1 MMGNRE
7 KNDKKISIKI
17 NGEKT
22 KFDEDLLV
30 YDWKLG
36 ESETAAGEEAKDDGF
51 DWILPD
57 EEAEP
62 PQEYKKINYVTGS
75 KKKKKKSFTNP
86 FQDSVNL
93 IMSLVGA
100 IVVGAVLGFG
110 TLKVI
115 TTTDGPAAPAATLQD
130 DSTAGKT
137 DGQQAVSAIE
147 LKDFSTSILQ
157 GGVFSTEESMNA
169 MKDSLAAKGFP
180 GASVEKDGQFFL
192 LLGVSGDLETAKTL
206 GAKIKEQGV
215 DVYAK
220 DFVIGSKGINA
231 SKEEKSFLEKG
242 NALYSKI
249 AQASSSGMVGGTPD
263 DATMK
268 TIQSGVKELEG
279 IEVDQESIASMK
291 KSLVDAGNLT
301 ASMKSPEDAQKVQG
315 ELLSYLQLYGGL

>member
-30 YDWKLG
+30 YDWKMG

-75 KKKKKKSFTNP
+75 KKKKKSFTNP
-86 FQDSVNL
+86 FKDSVNL
-93 IMSLVGA
+93 IMSLIGA

-115 TTTDGPAAPAATLQD
+115 TTTDGPAAPASTFQED
-130 DSTAGKT
+130 TTAGKT
-137 DGQQAVSAIE
+137 DGQQSVAAVE

-169 MKDSLAAKGFP
+169 MKDSLTSKGLP
-180 GASVEKDGQFFL
+180 SASVDKDGQFFL

-206 GAKIKEQGV
+206 GTKLKDDGV

-220 DFVIGSKGINA
+220 DFVLGSKGINA
-231 SKEEKSFLEKG
+231 SKEEKTFLEKG
-242 NALYSKI
+242 NALFSTI

-263 DATMK
+263 DKTLK
-268 TIQSGVKELEG
+268 TIQTDIKELEG
-279 IEVDQESIASMK
+279 IKVGQKSIVSMK
-291 KSLVDAGNLT
+291 KSLVDAGNL
-301 ASMKSPEDAQKVQG
+301 AAAMKSPEDAQKIQE

>member
-1 MMGNRE
+1 MMGDRG

-51 DWILPD
+51 DWNLPD

-62 PQEYKKINYVTGS
+62 PQEYKKIHYVSGS
-75 KKKKKKSFTNP
+75 KKKKKSFINP

-93 IMSLVGA
+93 VMSLIGA

-115 TTTDGPAAPAATLQD
+115 TTTDGPAKPAAMLQD
-130 DSTAGKT
+130 NTSAGKT
-137 DGQQAVSAIE
+137 DDQKAVSAVE

-157 GGVFSTEESMNA
+157 GGVFSTEEAMKA
-169 MKDSLAAKGFP
+169 MKDSLASKGLP
-180 GASVEKDGQFFL
+180 AASVEKDGQFFL

-206 GAKIKEQGV
+206 GGKLKDQGV

-220 DFVIGSKGINA
+220 DFVMGSKGINA
-231 SKEEKSFLEKG
+231 SKEEKTFLEKG
-242 NALYSKI
+242 NALFSAI
-249 AQASSSGMVGGTPD
+249 AQASSSGMTGGTAD
-263 DATMK
+263 DDTIK

-279 IEVDQESIASMK
+279 IKVGQDSITSMK
-291 KSLVDAGNLT
+291 KSLVEAGNLAT
-301 ASMKSPEDAQKVQG
+301 AMKTPEDAQKVQG
-315 ELLSYLQLYGGL
+315 ELLSYLQLYSGL

>member
-1 MMGNRE
+1 MMGDRE

-62 PQEYKKINYVTGS
+62 PQEYKKIHYVSGS
-75 KKKKKKSFTNP
+75 KKKKKTFINP

-93 IMSLVGA
+93 IMSLIGA

-115 TTTDGPAAPAATLQD
+115 TTTDGPSKPAATLQD
-130 DSTAGKT
+130 TTTVKT
-137 DGQQAVSAIE
+137 DGEQAVSAVE
-147 LKDFSTSILQ
+147 LKDFSTSIVQ
-157 GGVFSTEESMNA
+157 GGVYSTEEPLKA
-169 MKDSLAAKGFP
+169 MKDGLKSKGLSS
-180 GASVEKDGQFFL
+180 ASVEKDGQFYL
-192 LLGVSGDLETAKTL
+192 VLGVSGDLETAKALGGTL
-206 GAKIKEQGV
+206 KDQGAE
-215 DVYAK
+215 VYAK

-231 SKEEKSFLEKG
+231 SKEEKKFLEKG
-242 NALYSKI
+242 NALFSNI
-249 AQASSSGMVGGTPD
+249 AQVSSSGMAGGAAD
-263 DATMK
+263 EATIK

-279 IEVDQESIASMK
+279 IKVGQESIASMK
-291 KSLVDAGNLT
+291 QSLVEAGNL
-301 ASMKSPEDAQKVQG
+301 AAAMKTPEEAQKIQG

>member
-1 MMGNRE
+1 MGDRG

-57 EEAEP
+57 DEAEP
-62 PQEYKKINYVTGS
+62 PQEYKKIHYVSGS
-75 KKKKKKSFTNP
+75 KKKKKSFTNP
-86 FQDSVNL
+86 FQNSVNL
-93 IMSLVGA
+93 VMSLIGA

-115 TTTDGPAAPAATLQD
+115 TTTDGPAAPAATLED
-130 DSTAGKT
+130 NTAAKT
-137 DGQQAVSAIE
+137 DGQQAVSAVE
-147 LKDFSTSILQ
+147 LKDFSTSIVQ
-157 GGVFSTEESMNA
+157 GGVYSTEEPLKA
-169 MKDSLAAKGFP
+169 MKDDLEAKGLSS
-180 GASVEKDGQFFL
+180 ASVEKDGQFYLF
-192 LLGVSGDLETAKTL
+192 LGVSGDLETAKALGGTL
-206 GAKIKEQGV
+206 KDQGV

-231 SKEEKSFLEKG
+231 SKEERTFLEKG
-242 NALYSKI
+242 NALFSDI
-249 AQASSSGMVGGTPD
+249 AKVSSSGMAGGTAD
-263 DATMK
+263 ESTIK

-279 IEVDQESIASMK
+279 IKVGQESIASMK
-291 KSLVDAGNLT
+291 KSLVEAGNL
-301 ASMKSPEDAQKVQG
+301 AGAMKTPEDAQKIQG

>member
-1 MMGNRE
+1 MMGDRG

-51 DWILPD
+51 DWVLPD

-62 PQEYKKINYVTGS
+62 PQEYKKIHYVSGS
-75 KKKKKKSFTNP
+75 KKKKKSFINP

-93 IMSLVGA
+93 VMSLIGA

-115 TTTDGPAAPAATLQD
+115 TTTDGPATPAATLQENT
-130 DSTAGKT
+130 SAGKT
-137 DGQQAVSAIE
+137 GDQQAVSAVE

-157 GGVFSTEESMNA
+157 GGVFSTEEAMKA
-169 MKDSLAAKGFP
+169 MKDSLEAKGLP

-206 GAKIKEQGV
+206 GGKLKDQGV

-231 SKEEKSFLEKG
+231 SKEEKTFLEKG
-242 NALYSKI
+242 NALFSAI
-249 AQASSSGMVGGTPD
+249 AQASSTGMTGGTAD
-263 DATMK
+263 EATIK

-279 IEVDQESIASMK
+279 LKVGQDSIASMK
-291 KSLVDAGNLT
+291 KSLMGAGNL
-301 ASMKSPEDAQKVQG
+301 AAAMKSPEDAQKAQEG
-315 ELLSYLQLYGGL
+315 LLSYLQLYSGL

>member
-1 MMGNRE
+1 MGNRE

-30 YDWKLG
+30 YDWKMG

-75 KKKKKKSFTNP
+75 KKKKKSFTNP
-86 FQDSVNL
+86 FKDSVNL
-93 IMSLVGA
+93 IMSLIGA

-115 TTTDGPAAPAATLQD
+115 TTTDGPAAPASTFQED
-130 DSTAGKT
+130 TTAGKT
-137 DGQQAVSAIE
+137 DGQQSVAAVE

-169 MKDSLAAKGFP
+169 MKDSLTSKGLP
-180 GASVEKDGQFFL
+180 SASVDKDGQFFL

-206 GAKIKEQGV
+206 GTKLKDDGV

-220 DFVIGSKGINA
+220 DFVLGSKGINA
-231 SKEEKSFLEKG
+231 SKEEKTFLEKG
-242 NALYSKI
+242 NALFSTI

-263 DATMK
+263 DKTLK
-268 TIQSGVKELEG
+268 TIQTDIKELEG
-279 IEVDQESIASMK
+279 IKVGQKSIVSMK
-291 KSLVDAGNLT
+291 KSLVDAGNL
-301 ASMKSPEDAQKVQG
+301 AAAMKSPEDAQKIQE